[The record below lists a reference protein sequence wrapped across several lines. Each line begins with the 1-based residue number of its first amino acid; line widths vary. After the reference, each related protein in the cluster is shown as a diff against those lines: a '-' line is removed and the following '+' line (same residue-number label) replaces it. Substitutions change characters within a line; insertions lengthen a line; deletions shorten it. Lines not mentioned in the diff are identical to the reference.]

1 MKEDEPVISTPK
13 ATGEKSVKELSWL
26 NSLVIK
32 DVDLQSDT
40 SGLIE
45 DEDCI
50 IVPSKRKQML
60 QAQKKLQNPT

>member
-1 MKEDEPVISTPK
+1 MKEDEPVTSTPK